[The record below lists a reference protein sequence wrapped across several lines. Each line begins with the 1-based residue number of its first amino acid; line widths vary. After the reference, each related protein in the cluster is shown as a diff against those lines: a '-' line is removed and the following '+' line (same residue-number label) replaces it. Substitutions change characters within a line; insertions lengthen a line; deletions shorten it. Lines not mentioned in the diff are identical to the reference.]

1 VACEYCERRGVSI
14 VSAQSEGMEGGR
26 GGGGYRGKSRL
37 SRRTCFRLRRRLC
50 PVLEVMSASASVSS
64 DVYQVWVWGMER
76 AKWEEARSSG
86 GGKATLIA
94 T

>member
-1 VACEYCERRGVSI
+1 V
-14 VSAQSEGMEGGR
+14 
-26 GGGGYRGKSRL
+26 YRGKSRL
-37 SRRTCFRLRRRLC
+37 SHRTCFRLRRRLC
-50 PVLEVMSASASVSS
+50 PILEVMSASASASS